1 MKIRAGMIAAFS
13 VFSLIAAP
21 GHAAERAQSFP
32 SKPIRIIVPYS
43 PGGTTDMLARMVG
56 KKLNDKW
63 GKPVLV
69 ENRPGANGMIGMDFV
84 AKSPADGYTLGLASP
99 GTHAINQSLYSNM
112 THDPIKDFQPVTLL
126 VEAPMALVV
135 NSSVP
140 VSSVKELI
148 AMMKAQPGKISFA
161 SGGNGSSQHLAFE
174 LFRSMAGVDAIHV
187 PYKGGGAAYVD
198 LASGR
203 VNAMIDAWQQAKP
216 QVQSGKLK
224 VLAVASSKRLAEL
237 PDVPTIAEA
246 GVPGFQTQAWYGLVA
261 PAGLPKDVLTRLNT
275 EIVAAVNRPEVRNQW
290 TEMGL
295 VPVGNT
301 PEQFAQYI
309 RNETAKYAKLIK
321 ENNIKAE

>member
-1 MKIRAGMIAAFS
+1 MKKHILRLFGAAFAG
-13 VFSLIAAP
+13 SLAIAT
-21 GHAAERAQSFP
+21 AAAAWAQDFP
-32 SKPIRIIVPYS
+32 TKPIRIIVPYTA
-43 PGGTTDMLARMVG
+43 GGTTDMLARIVG
-56 KKLNDKW
+56 QKLNEKW

-69 ENRPGANGMIGMDFV
+69 ENRPGANGMIGMDVV
-84 AKSPADGYTLGLASP
+84 AKSPADGYVLGLASP

-135 NSSVP
+135 NSSLP
-140 VSSVKELI
+140 VSSLKELI

-161 SGGNGSSQHLAFE
+161 SGGNGSSQHLAYE
-174 LFRSMAGVDAIHV
+174 LFRSMASVDAIHV
-187 PYKGGGAAYVD
+187 PYKGGAAAYVD
-198 LASGR
+198 LVSGR

-224 VLAVASSKRLAEL
+224 VLAVASSKRLPEL
-237 PDVPTIAEA
+237 PNVPSIAEA

-261 PAGLPKDVLTRLNT
+261 PAGVPKDVLTRLNT
-275 EIVAAVNRPEVRNQW
+275 EIVAAVNRPEVKKQW

-295 VPVGNT
+295 VPVGNS
-301 PEQFAQYI
+301 PEQFAEYI

-321 ENNIKAE
+321 ANNIKAD